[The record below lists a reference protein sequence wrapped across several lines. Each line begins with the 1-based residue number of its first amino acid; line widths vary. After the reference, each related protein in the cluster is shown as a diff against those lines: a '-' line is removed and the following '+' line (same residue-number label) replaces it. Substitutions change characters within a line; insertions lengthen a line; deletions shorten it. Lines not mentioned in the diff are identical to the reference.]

1 MSSSDSVTKVPS
13 QTHFLIGDPSKAG
26 AAAADTADQVRH
38 GAAQASPFTS
48 LGERPEM
55 ELDLWE
61 GQFNLS
67 SPILEQFTTS
77 LSTEELQQLGLME
90 GDSSTCWGEDSTVTM
105 GTVQQLQDQV
115 GLLTEAHI
123 TDEERYDIIKQ
134 DNTALSSRIFML
146 EEQLREAEER
156 SEEALKEEKKRN
168 NELVEKL
175 ERERQIAHD
184 NFSIKIQQVEIE
196 NEGLREKTAELQS
209 ILDSATRE
217 RRVMEEQLAEMQMMV
232 LKENEEHKILKEEIE
247 IKMKNWEEERESSN
261 NIIHELSL
269 EIGRLKG
276 SKLENSETDSGC
288 HLQDDLYSEMPARIV
303 EMEAE
308 LRSVKKGTI
317 MLKSILENGVFD
329 FGLVEKNQEL
339 EGEILSKGIEH
350 GKDLL
355 FEQTNTKTL
364 AAELEEISNKKNDE
378 FEDTEISKLQNC
390 LIEQEH
396 VNLQLQTYIDT
407 VLLNIMERNPELLE
421 IPKK

>member
-1 MSSSDSVTKVPS
+1 MSSSDSVTKAPS
-13 QTHFLIGDPSKAG
+13 QTHFLIGDPSQAG

-123 TDEERYDIIKQ
+123 TDEERYDNIKQ

-156 SEEALKEEKKRN
+156 SEEELKKEKRRN
-168 NELVEKL
+168 NELIEKL

-184 NFSIKIQQVEIE
+184 NFSIKIQQMEVENGE
-196 NEGLREKTAELQS
+196 LREKTAELQS
-209 ILDSATRE
+209 ILDSATKE
-217 RRVMEEQLAEMQMMV
+217 RRGMEEQLAEMQMMV
-232 LKENEEHKILKEEIE
+232 VKESEEQKILKEEMDT
-247 IKMKNWEEERESSN
+247 KMKSWEEEREASN

-288 HLQDDLYSEMPARIV
+288 HLQDDLFSEMPARIV

-308 LRSVKKGTI
+308 LRV
-317 MLKSILENGVFD
+317 LRDHNAC
-329 FGLVEKNQEL
+329 LVDKNQEL
-339 EGEILSKGIEH
+339 EGEILNKGIEQ

-355 FEQTNTKTL
+355 FEQANTKTL
-364 AAELEEISNKKNDE
+364 AAELEEISNKKNGD
-378 FEDTEISKLQNC
+378 FADAEISKLQNC
-390 LIEQEH
+390 LTEQEH
-396 VNLQLQTYIDT
+396 VNLQLQNYIDT

>member
-1 MSSSDSVTKVPS
+1 MSSNDSVTKAPS
-13 QTHFLIGDPSKAG
+13 QTHFLIGDLGQPST
-26 AAAADTADQVRH
+26 AAADAAEQVRS
-38 GAAQASPFTS
+38 GAQASPFTS

-123 TDEERYDIIKQ
+123 TDEERYDTIKQ
-134 DNTALSSRIFML
+134 DNAALSSRIFLL

-156 SEEALKEEKKRN
+156 NEDALKEEKKRN
-168 NELVEKL
+168 KELVEKL

-184 NFSIKIQQVEIE
+184 NFSIKIQQMEVENGE
-196 NEGLREKTAELQS
+196 LREKTAELQS
-209 ILDSATRE
+209 ILNGATKE
-217 RRVMEEQLAEMQMMV
+217 RRVMEEQLAEMQMKV
-232 LKENEEHKILKEEIE
+232 LKDSEEQKILREEMETKI
-247 IKMKNWEEERESSN
+247 KNWEEERESSN

-288 HLQDDLYSEMPARIV
+288 HLQDDLFSEMPSRIV
-303 EMEAE
+303 EIESE
-308 LRSVKKGTI
+308 LRSFKKDTL
-317 MLKSILENGVFD
+317 MLKSLLEKGVND
-329 FGLVEKNQEL
+329 FGLLDKNQEL
-339 EGEILSKGIEH
+339 EGEILNKTLQK

-355 FEQTNTKTL
+355 YEQTNTKTL
-364 AAELEEISNKKNDE
+364 AAELEELSNKGSEVADA
-378 FEDTEISKLQNC
+378 EISKLQNC
-390 LIEQEH
+390 LTEQEH

>member
-1 MSSSDSVTKVPS
+1 MSSSDSVAKVPSPS
-13 QTHFLIGDPSKAG
+13 QTHFLIGDPTKPG

-196 NEGLREKTAELQS
+196 NEELREKTAELQS

-217 RRVMEEQLAEMQMMV
+217 KRVMEEQLAEMQMMV
-232 LKENEEHKILKEEIE
+232 QKENEEHKILKEDIE

-288 HLQDDLYSEMPARIV
+288 HLQDDLYSEMPSRIV

-308 LRSVKKGTI
+308 LRV
-317 MLKSILENGVFD
+317 LRDHNAC
-329 FGLVEKNQEL
+329 LVEKNQEL

>member
-1 MSSSDSVTKVPS
+1 MSSSDSVTKAPS
-13 QTHFLIGDPSKAG
+13 QTHFLIGDPSQAG

-123 TDEERYDIIKQ
+123 TDEERYDNIKQ

-156 SEEALKEEKKRN
+156 SEEELKKEKRKN
-168 NELVEKL
+168 NELIEKL

-184 NFSIKIQQVEIE
+184 NFSIKIQQMEVENGE
-196 NEGLREKTAELQS
+196 LREKTAELQS
-209 ILDSATRE
+209 ILDSATKE
-217 RRVMEEQLAEMQMMV
+217 RRGMEEQLAEMQMMV
-232 LKENEEHKILKEEIE
+232 MKESEEQKILKEEMDT
-247 IKMKNWEEERESSN
+247 KMKSWEEEREASN

-288 HLQDDLYSEMPARIV
+288 HLQDDLFSEMPARIV

-308 LRSVKKGTI
+308 LRSVKNGTI

-329 FGLVEKNQEL
+329 FGLVDKNQEL
-339 EGEILSKGIEH
+339 EGEILNKGIEQ

-355 FEQTNTKTL
+355 FEQANTKTL
-364 AAELEEISNKKNDE
+364 AAELEEISNKKNGD
-378 FEDTEISKLQNC
+378 FADTEISKLQNC
-390 LIEQEH
+390 LTEQEH
-396 VNLQLQTYIDT
+396 VNLQLQNYIDT

>member
-1 MSSSDSVTKVPS
+1 MSSSDSVTKAPPS
-13 QTHFLIGDPSKAG
+13 QTHFLIGDPGQPST
-26 AAAADTADQVRH
+26 AAADAAEQVRN
-38 GAAQASPFTS
+38 GAQASPFTS

-115 GLLTEAHI
+115 GLLTEAHF
-123 TDEERYDIIKQ
+123 TDEERYDTIKQ
-134 DNTALSSRIFML
+134 DNAALSSRIFLL

-156 SEEALKEEKKRN
+156 NEDALKEEKKRN
-168 NELVEKL
+168 KELVEKL

-184 NFSIKIQQVEIE
+184 NFSIKIQQMEVENGE
-196 NEGLREKTAELQS
+196 LREKTAELQS
-209 ILDSATRE
+209 ILNGATKE
-217 RRVMEEQLAEMQMMV
+217 RRVMEEQLAEMQMKV
-232 LKENEEHKILKEEIE
+232 LKDSEEQKILREEMETKI
-247 IKMKNWEEERESSN
+247 KNWEEERESSN

-288 HLQDDLYSEMPARIV
+288 HLQDDLFSEMPSRIV
-303 EMEAE
+303 EIESE
-308 LRSVKKGTI
+308 LRSFKKDTL
-317 MLKSILENGVFD
+317 MLKSLLEKGVND
-329 FGLVEKNQEL
+329 FGLLDKNQEL
-339 EGEILSKGIEH
+339 EGEILNKSLQK
-350 GKDLL
+350 GKDLIY
-355 FEQTNTKTL
+355 EQTNTKTL
-364 AAELEEISNKKNDE
+364 AAELEELSNKGSEVADA
-378 FEDTEISKLQNC
+378 EISKLQNC
-390 LIEQEH
+390 LTEQEH

>member
-1 MSSSDSVTKVPS
+1 MSSSDSVTKAPPS
-13 QTHFLIGDPSKAG
+13 QTHFLIGDPGQPST
-26 AAAADTADQVRH
+26 AAADAAEQVRN
-38 GAAQASPFTS
+38 GAQASPFTS

-123 TDEERYDIIKQ
+123 TDEERYDTIKQ
-134 DNTALSSRIFML
+134 DNAALSSRIFLL

-156 SEEALKEEKKRN
+156 NEDALKEEKKRN
-168 NELVEKL
+168 KELVEKL

-184 NFSIKIQQVEIE
+184 NFSIKIQQMEVENGE
-196 NEGLREKTAELQS
+196 LREKTAELQS
-209 ILDSATRE
+209 ILNGATKE
-217 RRVMEEQLAEMQMMV
+217 RRVMEEQLAEMQMKV
-232 LKENEEHKILKEEIE
+232 LKDSEEQKILREEMETKI
-247 IKMKNWEEERESSN
+247 KNWEEERESSN

-288 HLQDDLYSEMPARIV
+288 HLQDDLFSEMPSRIV
-303 EMEAE
+303 EIESE
-308 LRSVKKGTI
+308 LRV
-317 MLKSILENGVFD
+317 LREHNACLLD
-329 FGLVEKNQEL
+329 KNQEL
-339 EGEILSKGIEH
+339 EGEILNKSLQK
-350 GKDLL
+350 GKDLIY
-355 FEQTNTKTL
+355 EQTNTKTL
-364 AAELEEISNKKNDE
+364 AAELEELSNKGSEVADA
-378 FEDTEISKLQNC
+378 EISKLQNC
-390 LIEQEH
+390 LTEQEH

>member
-1 MSSSDSVTKVPS
+1 MSSSDSVTKAPPS
-13 QTHFLIGDPSKAG
+13 QTHFLIGDPGQPST
-26 AAAADTADQVRH
+26 AAADAAEQVRN
-38 GAAQASPFTS
+38 GAQASPFTS

-115 GLLTEAHI
+115 GLLTEAHF
-123 TDEERYDIIKQ
+123 TDEERYDTIKQ
-134 DNTALSSRIFML
+134 DNAALSSRIFLL

-156 SEEALKEEKKRN
+156 NEDALKEEKKRN
-168 NELVEKL
+168 KELVEKL

-184 NFSIKIQQVEIE
+184 NFSIKIQQMEVENGE
-196 NEGLREKTAELQS
+196 LREKTAELQS
-209 ILDSATRE
+209 ILNGATKE
-217 RRVMEEQLAEMQMMV
+217 RRVMEEQLAEMQMKV
-232 LKENEEHKILKEEIE
+232 LKDSEEQKILREEMETKI
-247 IKMKNWEEERESSN
+247 KNWEEERESSN

-288 HLQDDLYSEMPARIV
+288 HLQDDLFSEMPSRIV
-303 EMEAE
+303 EIESE
-308 LRSVKKGTI
+308 LRV
-317 MLKSILENGVFD
+317 LREHNACLLD
-329 FGLVEKNQEL
+329 KNQEL
-339 EGEILSKGIEH
+339 EGEILNKSLQK
-350 GKDLL
+350 GKDLIY
-355 FEQTNTKTL
+355 EQTNTKTL
-364 AAELEEISNKKNDE
+364 AAELEELSNKGSEVADA
-378 FEDTEISKLQNC
+378 EISKLQNC
-390 LIEQEH
+390 LTEQEH

>member
-1 MSSSDSVTKVPS
+1 MSSNDSVTKAPS
-13 QTHFLIGDPSKAG
+13 QTHFLIGDLGQPST
-26 AAAADTADQVRH
+26 AAADAAEQVRS
-38 GAAQASPFTS
+38 GAQASPFTS

-123 TDEERYDIIKQ
+123 TDEERYDTIKQ
-134 DNTALSSRIFML
+134 DNAALSSRIFLL

-156 SEEALKEEKKRN
+156 NEDALKEEKKRN
-168 NELVEKL
+168 KELVEKL

-184 NFSIKIQQVEIE
+184 NFSIKIQQMEVENGE
-196 NEGLREKTAELQS
+196 LREKTAELQS
-209 ILDSATRE
+209 ILNGATKE
-217 RRVMEEQLAEMQMMV
+217 RRVMEEQLAEMQMKV
-232 LKENEEHKILKEEIE
+232 LKDSEEQKILREEMETKI
-247 IKMKNWEEERESSN
+247 KNWEEERESSN

-288 HLQDDLYSEMPARIV
+288 HLQDDLFSEMPSRIV
-303 EMEAE
+303 EIESE
-308 LRSVKKGTI
+308 LRV
-317 MLKSILENGVFD
+317 LREHNACLLD
-329 FGLVEKNQEL
+329 KNQEL
-339 EGEILSKGIEH
+339 EGEILNKSLQK

-355 FEQTNTKTL
+355 YEQTNTKTL
-364 AAELEEISNKKNDE
+364 AAELEELSNKGSEVADA
-378 FEDTEISKLQNC
+378 EISKLQNC
-390 LIEQEH
+390 LTEQEH

>member
-1 MSSSDSVTKVPS
+1 MSSNDSVTKAPS
-13 QTHFLIGDPSKAG
+13 QTHFLIGDLGQPST
-26 AAAADTADQVRH
+26 AAADAAEQVRS
-38 GAAQASPFTS
+38 GAQASPFTS

-123 TDEERYDIIKQ
+123 TDEERYDTIKQ
-134 DNTALSSRIFML
+134 DNAALSSRIFLL

-156 SEEALKEEKKRN
+156 NEDALKEEKKRN
-168 NELVEKL
+168 KELVEKL

-184 NFSIKIQQVEIE
+184 NFSIKIQQMEVENGE
-196 NEGLREKTAELQS
+196 LREKTAELQS
-209 ILDSATRE
+209 ILSGATKE
-217 RRVMEEQLAEMQMMV
+217 RRVMEEQLAEMQMKV
-232 LKENEEHKILKEEIE
+232 LKDSEEQKILREEMETKI
-247 IKMKNWEEERESSN
+247 KNWEEERESSN

-288 HLQDDLYSEMPARIV
+288 HLQDDLFSEMPSRIV
-303 EMEAE
+303 EIESE
-308 LRSVKKGTI
+308 LRV
-317 MLKSILENGVFD
+317 LREHNACLLD
-329 FGLVEKNQEL
+329 KNQEL
-339 EGEILSKGIEH
+339 EGEILNKSLQK

-355 FEQTNTKTL
+355 YEQTNTKTL
-364 AAELEEISNKKNDE
+364 AAELEELSNKGSEVADA
-378 FEDTEISKLQNC
+378 EISKLQNC
-390 LIEQEH
+390 LTEQEH

>member
-1 MSSSDSVTKVPS
+1 MSSSDSVTKAPPS
-13 QTHFLIGDPSKAG
+13 QTHFLIGDPGQPST
-26 AAAADTADQVRH
+26 AAADAAEQVRN
-38 GAAQASPFTS
+38 GAQASPFTS

-123 TDEERYDIIKQ
+123 TDEERYDTIKQ
-134 DNTALSSRIFML
+134 DNAALSSRIFLL

-156 SEEALKEEKKRN
+156 NEDALKEEKKRN
-168 NELVEKL
+168 KELVEKL

-184 NFSIKIQQVEIE
+184 NFSIKIQQMEVENGE
-196 NEGLREKTAELQS
+196 LREKTAELQS
-209 ILDSATRE
+209 ILNGATKE
-217 RRVMEEQLAEMQMMV
+217 RRVMEEQLAEMQMKV
-232 LKENEEHKILKEEIE
+232 LKDSEEQKILREEMETKI
-247 IKMKNWEEERESSN
+247 KNWEEERESSN

-288 HLQDDLYSEMPARIV
+288 HLQDDLFSEMPSRIV
-303 EMEAE
+303 EIESE
-308 LRSVKKGTI
+308 LRV
-317 MLKSILENGVFD
+317 LREHNACLLD
-329 FGLVEKNQEL
+329 KNQEL
-339 EGEILSKGIEH
+339 EGEILNKSLQK

-355 FEQTNTKTL
+355 YEQTNTKTL
-364 AAELEEISNKKNDE
+364 AAELEELSNKGSEVADA
-378 FEDTEISKLQNC
+378 EISKLQNC
-390 LIEQEH
+390 LTEQEH

>member
-38 GAAQASPFTS
+38 GATQASPFTS

-156 SEEALKEEKKRN
+156 SEEALKEERKRN

-308 LRSVKKGTI
+308 LRV
-317 MLKSILENGVFD
+317 LRDHNAC
-329 FGLVEKNQEL
+329 LVEKNQEL

>member
-38 GAAQASPFTS
+38 GAPQASPFTS

-308 LRSVKKGTI
+308 LRV
-317 MLKSILENGVFD
+317 LRDHNAC
-329 FGLVEKNQEL
+329 LVEKNQEL

>member
-1 MSSSDSVTKVPS
+1 MSSSDSVTKAPS
-13 QTHFLIGDPSKAG
+13 QTHFLIGDPSQAG

-123 TDEERYDIIKQ
+123 TDEERYDNIKQ

-156 SEEALKEEKKRN
+156 SEEELKKEKRRN
-168 NELVEKL
+168 NELIEKL

-184 NFSIKIQQVEIE
+184 NFSIKIQQMEVENGE
-196 NEGLREKTAELQS
+196 LREKTAELQS
-209 ILDSATRE
+209 ILDSATKE
-217 RRVMEEQLAEMQMMV
+217 RRGMEEQLAEMQMMV
-232 LKENEEHKILKEEIE
+232 VKESEEQKILKEEMDT
-247 IKMKNWEEERESSN
+247 KMKSWEEEREASN

-288 HLQDDLYSEMPARIV
+288 HLQDDLFSEMPARIV

-308 LRSVKKGTI
+308 LRV
-317 MLKSILENGVFD
+317 LRDHNAC
-329 FGLVEKNQEL
+329 LVDKNQEL
-339 EGEILSKGIEH
+339 EGEILSKGIEQ

-355 FEQTNTKTL
+355 FEQANTKTL
-364 AAELEEISNKKNDE
+364 AAELEEISNKKNGD
-378 FEDTEISKLQNC
+378 FADAEISKLQNC
-390 LIEQEH
+390 LTEQEH
-396 VNLQLQTYIDT
+396 VNLQLQNYIDT